1 MFAAVASTSTSSFP
15 VCSATQKTKCLGSHL
30 PHPLVL
36 YTTMAKKA
44 GKGVMAKKA
53 CKGGGWKPWLIP
65 QAGKGVTAKAWR
77 AKMSKKKVAFAKAQ
91 ASHCEFGIAAHEAHQ
106 AQIAFT
112 KAVAKA
118 KKLKKRADLDLQTAN
133 ALE

>member
-1 MFAAVASTSTSSFP
+1 MA
-15 VCSATQKTKCLGSHL
+15 GSHDSS
-30 PHPLVL
+30 HKQ
-36 YTTMAKKA
+36 AKES
-44 GKGVMAKKA
+44 
-53 CKGGGWKPWLIP
+53 P
-65 QAGKGVTAKAWR
+65 QKHGEKT
-77 AKMSKKKVAFAKAQ
+77 MSKKNVAFAKAQ

-118 KKLKKRADLDLQTAN
+118 EKLKKRADLDLQTAN